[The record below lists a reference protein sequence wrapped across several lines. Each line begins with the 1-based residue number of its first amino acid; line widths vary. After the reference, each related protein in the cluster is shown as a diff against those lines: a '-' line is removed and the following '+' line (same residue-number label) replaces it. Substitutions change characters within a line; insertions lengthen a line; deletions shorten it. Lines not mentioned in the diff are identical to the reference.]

1 MIIERGDIMDRDV
14 ERRRAEE
21 RKLAQLI
28 INNPEL
34 EVLCLC
40 DEECGGDEPAL
51 GEIYH
56 SMIDAYVIN
65 SDGLYLFKSDTS
77 DPKKADDLT
86 MDDVEFLE
94 KVFGEDQ
101 VDEMTDE
108 EMLENYQNIEW
119 TACIRVRIGPV

>member
-1 MIIERGDIMDRDV
+1 MDRY
-14 ERRRAEE
+14 EESRKQEE

-34 EVLCLC
+34 EVVCLC
-40 DEECGGDEPAL
+40 DEECGGEERAV
-51 GEIYH
+51 GEIAH
-56 SMIDAYVIN
+56 SMIDAYTMGTN
-65 SDGLYLFKSDTS
+65 CYSEGRYYFKSDTS

-94 KVFGEDQ
+94 EVFGEDQ

-108 EMLENYQNIEW
+108 EMLDNYQNIEW
-119 TACIRVRIGPV
+119 TACIRVRIAPMLP